1 MNRRSILF
9 ASALLIT
16 AGVSTASAQAGMA
29 PHTSFGVLGGVNFAS
44 VWGDGVTGAKTR
56 TGAVGGI
63 SLDFHLAPHV
73 RLEIDGLYS
82 QQGAKGDFDGDE
94 LTLKLDYIQVP
105 VLLKYRF
112 PTHTSVHPFLV
123 LGPYVGFR
131 TKCDLASSG
140 GDSEACV
147 DFFGENAKSTDF
159 GGTAGAGL
167 GFRLGKEELSLSA
180 RYNMG
185 FSKIFSSADT
195 KNKSVSVLAGLSF

>member
-16 AGVSTASAQAGMA
+16 AGVSTASAQVGMG
-29 PHTSFGVLGGVNFAS
+29 PHTSVGVLGGVNFAN

-56 TGAVGGI
+56 TGAVAGL
-63 SLDFHLAPHV
+63 SFDFHLAPHV

-94 LTLKLDYIQVP
+94 LTLKLDYVQVP

-131 TKCDLASSG
+131 IKCELASGS
-140 GDSEACV
+140 DSEECV

-159 GGTAGAGL
+159 GGTVGAGL
-167 GFRLGKEELSLSA
+167 GFRLGKQELSLSA
-180 RYNMG
+180 RYSMG
-185 FSKIFSSADT
+185 FEKIISSADT